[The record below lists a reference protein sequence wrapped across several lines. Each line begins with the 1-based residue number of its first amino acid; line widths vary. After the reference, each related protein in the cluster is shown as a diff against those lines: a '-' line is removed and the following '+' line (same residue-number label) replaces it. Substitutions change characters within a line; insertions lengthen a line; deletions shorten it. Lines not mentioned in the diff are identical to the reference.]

1 MDEGL
6 LKHAGDSDEEGP
18 LITAVFTGICP
29 ILGVGYKL
37 VTTITEWLKAL
48 FTVAG
53 VRDGFRSS
61 DIGF

>member
-6 LKHAGDSDEEGP
+6 LKHAGDSDKKGP

-29 ILGVGYKL
+29 ILGAGYKL

-48 FTVAG
+48 FTVTG